1 MWSNKK
7 GWFRLYEKLILELI
21 IETLTKDSSAFTN
34 NTQELSRI
42 FSPLEKTTGALIHAN
57 MTLKPPQYFHLP
69 MDTPLDCYF
78 KG

>member
-7 GWFRLYEKLILELI
+7 GWLRLNEKLILELI

-42 FSPLEKTTGALIHAN
+42 FSPLEKTTGTSIHAN
-57 MTLKPPQYFHLP
+57 IKPPQYFHLP
-69 MDTPLDCYF
+69 MDTPLGCYF